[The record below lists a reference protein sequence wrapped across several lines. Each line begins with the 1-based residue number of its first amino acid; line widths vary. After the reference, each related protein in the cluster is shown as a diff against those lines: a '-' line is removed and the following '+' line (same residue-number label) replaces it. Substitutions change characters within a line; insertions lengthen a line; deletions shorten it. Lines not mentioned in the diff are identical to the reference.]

1 MIEEQ
6 VSPTTTIAEI
16 TKFVPNSKNIVRI
29 LAHNSHYNGPPSQE
43 ISFDTPEGGI
53 YLKDYM

>member
-6 VSPTTTIAEI
+6 VNPTTTTAEI
-16 TKFVPNSKNIVRI
+16 MKFIPNTKNIVRV

-43 ISFDTPEGGI
+43 VSFDTPEGGKYQI
-53 YLKDYM
+53 T